1 MGDQNLCSNLRISAQ
16 SYPLFVNQPATPKN
30 NGGVERG
37 NKTFGEEFYANHDLL
52 ADSIT
57 SMRSALQKAVRK
69 YNDYRPHAS
78 LKGLTPSLYIQ
89 NYSEAIPSH
98 FM

>member
-1 MGDQNLCSNLRISAQ
+1 MLEFENACAELNM
-16 SYPLFVNQPATPKN
+16 PLFVNQPATPKN
-30 NGGVERG
+30 NVGVERG
-37 NKTFGEEFYANHDLL
+37 NKTFREEFYANHDLL

-57 SMRSALQKAVRK
+57 SMRSALEKAVRK

-78 LKGLTPSLYIQ
+78 LKGLTHSLYIQ

>member
-1 MGDQNLCSNLRISAQ
+1 VQ

-37 NKTFGEEFYANHDLL
+37 NKTFKEKFFTNYDLL

-78 LKGLTPSLYIQ
+78 LNGLTPSLYIQ
-89 NYSEAIPSH
+89 NYSEAISSH
-98 FM
+98 LM

>member
-1 MGDQNLCSNLRISAQ
+1 
-16 SYPLFVNQPATPKN
+16 VNQPATPKN

-37 NKTFGEEFYANHDLL
+37 NETFREEFYANHDLL
-52 ADSIT
+52 ADSII
-57 SMRSALQKAVRK
+57 SMRYALQKAVRK
-69 YNDYRPHAS
+69 YNDYRPYAS
-78 LKGLTPSLYIQ
+78 LKGLTLSLYIQ